1 MRALLAHYW
10 QAQVDEAAASI
21 MLTDWMSIL
30 SDFGPD
36 EIDAA
41 AKDWLRSNPSRRP
54 TPGNISDMIVIA
66 RTARRKAAQR
76 PEPPP
81 PPRSHPDAKER
92 ARIAAEALA
101 AADNRRKVQ

>member
-21 MLTDWMSIL
+21 MLTDWISIL

-54 TPGNISDMIVIA
+54 TPGNISDLIISA

-76 PEPPP
+76 PEPPAP
-81 PPRSHPDAKER
+81 LRSHPDAKER

-101 AADNRRKVQ
+101 AAASRRSMQ